1 MSQTAWHGITI
12 GLLFAVALQAVV
24 LVALMRQVGRLLLRV
39 GPARAGAT
47 EGGPKA
53 GDELSVPGVR
63 EGYAAVVVFVAPG
76 CGPCTALTPSLP
88 ALQRTYSKNRVKVEL
103 IAAIVE
109 APNGQGDELATRIG
123 SIARTDLEREFKEWG
138 VPGTPFGV
146 GIDANGLVR
155 IAGVVNN
162 LDHLEEMV
170 AATLEPRHA
179 RSELHRPE
187 TQAPEQVAVAVD
199 GRED

>member
-1 MSQTAWHGITI
+1 MSQTTWHGITV

-24 LVALMRQVGRLLLRV
+24 LVAVMRQVGRLLLRV

-53 GDELSVPGVR
+53 GDELSVPGIP
-63 EGYAAVVVFVAPG
+63 EGTAALLVFVAPG
-76 CGPCTALTPSLP
+76 CGPCEALVPSLSP
-88 ALQRTYSKNRVKVEL
+88 LQRMYSKNKANVEL

-109 APNGQGDELATRIG
+109 AQDGQRDELANRLG
-123 SIARTDLEREFKEWG
+123 AIARTDLEPQFKEWAI
-138 VPGTPFGV
+138 PGTPFGV
-146 GIDANGLVR
+146 GVDADGLVR

-162 LDHLEEMV
+162 LDHVEEMV

-179 RSELHRPE
+179 RSELHRLEPQPAE
-187 TQAPEQVAVAVD
+187 SATATVNGKE
-199 GRED
+199 G

>member
-1 MSQTAWHGITI
+1 MSQAAWHGITV

-24 LVALMRQVGRLLLRV
+24 MVALMRQVGRLLLRV

-63 EGYAAVVVFVAPG
+63 DGYAAVVVFLAPG
-76 CGPCTALTPSLP
+76 CGPCAALTPSLP
-88 ALQRTYSKNRVKVEL
+88 SLQRTYSKRKVKLEL
-103 IAAIVE
+103 VAAIIE
-109 APNGQGDELATRIG
+109 AQDGEGNELATQIG

-179 RSELHRPE
+179 RSELLQPE
-187 TQAPEQVAVAVD
+187 TQAPEQVAAAVN
-199 GRED
+199 GREE